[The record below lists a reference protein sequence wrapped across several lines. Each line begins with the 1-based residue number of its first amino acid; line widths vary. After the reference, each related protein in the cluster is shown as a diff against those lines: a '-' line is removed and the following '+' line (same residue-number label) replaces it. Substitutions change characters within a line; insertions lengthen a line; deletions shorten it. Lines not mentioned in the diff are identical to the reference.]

1 MHLHRPRTATS
12 NRLAP
17 DSTGTFAAFIAVL
30 AMIVMLWGVRAEAS
44 VNAQDGDGWVTREV
58 EGVGAS
64 LVEAKTDAVLTALRL
79 IVGEFVRTEVKITG
93 DTAEELIIAFS
104 TADGVKSEQVG
115 DPSFTNEGQVRV
127 KMRVS
132 VKPRQLVEMFEKEAQ
147 SAVFIDGETLAAE
160 VAAARMNLQ
169 AQQTLLRKL
178 FTDLPVKLLVA
189 RLVDR
194 DGKPITD
201 GRPDPKDVKPLGVAE
216 VGIALNIEIYFD
228 LPSYYEKVV
237 PNLMLALGAIASNQG
252 QVDWAMNDWR
262 RAGSSEGSAIRNWPS
277 GYPWASY
284 SPAPT
289 INPRLEPSDR
299 VIAVSIGRDRFGQQ
313 ETFQAYVVPDVLS
326 TEIERATASIRQ
338 AVMVCSLLDAK
349 GSVIRQVRL
358 ALNNITPYVLGDG
371 KSGFGPAG
379 FEVGNA
385 TSLRFSSAWSI
396 ENPAPS
402 ASRGPWM
409 APRFYSNWSSGF
421 LSDILATR
429 IALSLPSSE
438 FERLA
443 GIAFDFETADAVN
456 RQLEGRR

>member
-30 AMIVMLWGVRAEAS
+30 AMILSLWAGRAEAS

-64 LVEAKTDAVLTALRL
+64 LVQAKTDAVLTALRL

-115 DPSFTNEGQVRV
+115 DPSLTNEGQVRV
-127 KMRVS
+127 TMRVS

-169 AQQTLLRKL
+169 AQRTLLRKL

-189 RLVDR
+189 RIVDR
-194 DGKPITD
+194 DGKPMTD
-201 GRPDPKDVKPLGVAE
+201 GRPDPKDVKPLGAAE

-252 QVDWAMNDWR
+252 QVDWAMNNWR
-262 RAGSSEGSAIRNWPS
+262 LTTAQPRIWPS
-277 GYPWASY
+277 GYPMASY
-284 SPAPT
+284 EPAPT

-299 VIAVSIGRDRFGQQ
+299 VIAISIGRDRFGQQ
-313 ETFQAYVVPDVLS
+313 ETFQAYVIPDVLS
-326 TEIERATASIRQ
+326 TEIEQATGSIEK

-358 ALNNITPYVLGDG
+358 PLNNITPYVSGSG
-371 KSGFGPAG
+371 RSSGGFGPAG

-385 TSLRFSSAWSI
+385 QSFGDNLAAWSI
-396 ENPAPS
+396 ANPAPY

-409 APRFYSNWSSGF
+409 APRFFGLFIGYPL